1 LLKQY
6 INPDTLSFARE
17 NPPASTWIGIT
28 ALAVPDFLI
37 ELEATA
43 VLD

>member
-1 LLKQY
+1 M
-6 INPDTLSFARE
+6 IAG
-17 NPPASTWIGIT
+17 PAFTGIGS
-28 ALAVPDFLI
+28 ALAVPDLQV